1 MIPLRS
7 SSSNRSSNSS
17 SISTR
22 RRRLVPAIIF
32 VVANA
37 VVTRA
42 ADSGPSCHSSRT
54 RILRRPSSNNIVV
67 PGMRGGTNGKRSNRL
82 DSRLLLLLRRDHSS
96 FLGVRGGGI
105 GDNDIAAAVV
115 VDVPALLDV
124 EWIAKIGT
132 ALWSIHAAYIVL
144 SPKKSLHLHGI
155 MARTPLLTWMNRRV
169 GVGLAHIAIVSWCL
183 FFGGMTTNQALGHGF
198 LPWIIVFAS
207 ALLNDDAKELGLSP
221 VLNVAQVVL
230 LGMVGFGAHAC
241 WTDAVYADTTV
252 QVIGA
257 SLLLHGIPM
266 CLAPEANGK
275 PLGFPSSVFHN
286 LLARHHGVSLMAS
299 GIFMACL
306 GLGVDAP
313 VALGYSMIPFCLHQL
328 VLTFVLRAVDQ
339 LGMPKLYNYT
349 WLAFLA
355 AMSSTLAVEFPLPLA
370 VSCFNYTKSKLEA
383 LLSAVKVAVP
393 TLAAEP
399 ASQRFLKIVI

>member
-1 MIPLRS
+1 M
-7 SSSNRSSNSS
+7 
-17 SISTR
+17 
-22 RRRLVPAIIF
+22 
-32 VVANA
+32 
-37 VVTRA
+37 
-42 ADSGPSCHSSRT
+42 
-54 RILRRPSSNNIVV
+54 
-67 PGMRGGTNGKRSNRL
+67 MGGTKGKRANRL
-82 DSRLLLLLRRDHSS
+82 DSLLDPWS
-96 FLGVRGGGI
+96 FVGVRGGGGA
-105 GDNDIAAAVV
+105 GDTDTAAVV
-115 VDVPALLDV
+115 VVVVPLLLDL

-144 SPKKSLHLHGI
+144 SPKKSLHLYGI

-221 VLNVAQVVL
+221 VLNVAQLVV

-241 WTDAVYADTTV
+241 WTDALYADTTV

-266 CLAPEANGK
+266 CLSPESNGK

-299 GIFMACL
+299 GILMACL
-306 GLGVDAP
+306 GLGVDPP
-313 VALGYSMIPFCLHQL
+313 VALGYSIIPFFLHQL
-328 VLTFVLRAVDQ
+328 VLIFVLRVVDQ

-349 WLAFLA
+349 WLLFLA
-355 AMSSTLAVEFPLPLA
+355 TMSSTLAVEFPVPLA
-370 VSCFNYTKSKLEA
+370 VSCFNYIKSKLEA
-383 LLSAVKVAVP
+383 LLAAVKVAVP

-399 ASQRFLKIVI
+399 ASQRFLKIVV